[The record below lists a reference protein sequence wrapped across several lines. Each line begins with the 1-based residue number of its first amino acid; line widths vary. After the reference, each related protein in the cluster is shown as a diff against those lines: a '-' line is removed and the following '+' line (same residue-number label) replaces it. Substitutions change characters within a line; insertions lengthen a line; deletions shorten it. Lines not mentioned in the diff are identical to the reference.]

1 LLRHGPEL
9 LLRDVRMLTHAASG
23 DINRAVLLA
32 LSQWTFEPGM
42 LDGKPVDVVFDLTV
56 NFKLN

>member
-1 LLRHGPEL
+1 
-9 LLRDVRMLTHAASG
+9 MLTHAASG